1 MNLVLTYLSVV
12 VVRPEVLLDGGVQ
25 FVREA
30 VEIGQIEES
39 QELHVV
45 VFLLREVLNFR
56 ILMRREEI
64 LPLCL
69 GEVAIF
75 WLSFEKSLTG

>member
-30 VEIGQIEES
+30 VEIGQIKES

-45 VFLLREVLNFR
+45 VFLL
-56 ILMRREEI
+56 
-64 LPLCL
+64 
-69 GEVAIF
+69 
-75 WLSFEKSLTG
+75 